1 MRNLSRL
8 ENTRLFSATFSLSP
22 PPPSAARTRSEQWK
36 DTIGSDRSSVSRIGV
51 KRLRNALVAAREK
64 RDERANVH
72 FSLARRRRGASI
84 YARPYRLATNTPC
97 IRASI
102 PSAFALAG
110 ETPRVWDA
118 RVVTVSQEGSSPLL
132 YRSRYSGAAARFVQ
146 WCSIRSDSSF
156 LSLSPSLSLS
166 FAFPRFNP
174 DNLDPTRA

>member
-1 MRNLSRL
+1 M
-8 ENTRLFSATFSLSP
+8 
-22 PPPSAARTRSEQWK
+22 
-36 DTIGSDRSSVSRIGV
+36 SRIGV

-156 LSLSPSLSLS
+156 LSLSLPLSLYLSLFRDLIRIISTQLEPSRAAQTNS
-166 FAFPRFNP
+166 FYVRQVS
-174 DNLDPTRA
+174 R